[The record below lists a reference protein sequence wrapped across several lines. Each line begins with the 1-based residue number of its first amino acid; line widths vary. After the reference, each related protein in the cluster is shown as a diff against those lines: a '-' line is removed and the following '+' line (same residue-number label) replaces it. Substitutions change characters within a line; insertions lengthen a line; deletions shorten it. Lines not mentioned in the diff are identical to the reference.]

1 MAEDKLA
8 DLRIAAEAHRLATLK
23 VAEVVIREIESRGMA
38 FQDEPWWPEFCA
50 FASKFKDWNY
60 GELMGR

>member
-1 MAEDKLA
+1 MVEDKLA
-8 DLRIAAEAHRLATLK
+8 DLRAAAEEHRSALLGFT
-23 VAEVVIREIESRGMA
+23 ETVIREIESRGMA

>member
-1 MAEDKLA
+1 MTEDELEA
-8 DLRIAAEAHRLATLK
+8 LRAAAEEHRNALLNLT
-23 VAEVVIREIESRGMA
+23 ETVIREIESRGMT
-38 FQDEPWWPEFCA
+38 FQDEPWWSEFCA